1 MRVCKGFVVLL
12 SFGYAITYVESLLAD
27 LVEKELRIFTITMS

>member
-1 MRVCKGFVVLL
+1 MRICKGFVVLL

-27 LVEKELRIFTITMS
+27 LVEKKLRIFTIAIP